1 MVVVV
6 ILSVLT
12 AMIAPQFAGT
22 YQAAL
27 LRGTAR
33 KLVTAVR
40 LASSEAVTRNR
51 VVRLNIDAE
60 KHRYWM
66 ECPGQELGV
75 ASTRTSIQD
84 VPGAAGELH
93 EQITVQVRSRGQK
106 SRQTTR
112 RRGRRAKAPA
122 RGQSIPFNPDGTT
135 EAREI
140 VLRDREGFG
149 LGLRIHPTTARVS
162 TITLEPEPGMRP
174 IGTGPPGTGPAD
186 RRTP

>member
-93 EQITVQVRSRGQK
+93 EQITVQVRSRGSQR
-106 SRQTTR
+106 SRR
-112 RRGRRAKAPA
+112 APRGRGRRAVTRA
-122 RGQSIPFNPDGTT
+122 RGQGIPFNPDGTT

-140 VLRDREGFG
+140 VLRDRDGFG
-149 LGLRIHPTTARVS
+149 LGLRIHPTTARVRS
-162 TITLEPEPGMRP
+162 VVLDPEPRMRP
-174 IGTGPPGTGPAD
+174 TGTDQRPENP
-186 RRTP
+186 

>member
-1 MVVVV
+1 MVVVI

-12 AMIAPQFAGT
+12 AMIVPQFAGT

-33 KLVTAVR
+33 ALVSAVR
-40 LASSEAVTRNR
+40 LASSEAVTRNQT
-51 VVRLNIDAE
+51 VRLVIDAE
-60 KHRYWM
+60 KHRYWL
-66 ECPGQELGV
+66 ECRRQESGV
-75 ASTRTSIQD
+75 ASTRTSIKD

-93 EQITVQVRSRGQK
+93 EQIAIQVRSRGSQR
-106 SRQTTR
+106 SRQTR
-112 RRGRRAKAPA
+112 PGRGRRATAPA

-135 EAREI
+135 EAHEI

-162 TITLEPEPGMRP
+162 TIALDPEPGMRRV
-174 IGTGPPGTGPAD
+174 GTSPSKLD
-186 RRTP
+186 RRTTP